1 MEEFDEKNFILRN
14 FSFILENKL
23 AGCHKPGMSPSNLKN
38 DLKILK
44 EKGIT
49 LVLSMSDMKLDEKVI
64 KEEGMKNV
72 YFSVK
77 DYYPPSQEQMLEMVS
92 LVNQNEGATVIH
104 CNAGQGRT
112 GTMLAA
118 YLICLNLIC
127 VNFSAKGMPA
137 EEAITK
143 LRSLRKGSIQTFKQE
158 DALKLFEKTI
168 KDQK

>member
-1 MEEFDEKNFILRN
+1 MEEFDEHNYILRN
-14 FSFILENKL
+14 FSFVIENKL

-44 EKGIT
+44 QKGIT
-49 LVLSMSDMKLDEKVI
+49 QILSMSDMKLDEKVL
-64 KEEGMKNV
+64 KEENMKNV

-92 LVNQNEGATVIH
+92 LVNENEGATVIH

-118 YLICLNLIC
+118 YLICKLIS
-127 VNFSAKGMPA
+127 FLTRPAQGTPA
-137 EEAITK
+137 EEAIAK
-143 LRSLRKGSIQTFKQE
+143 LRNLRKGSIQTFKQE
-158 DALKLFEKTI
+158 DSLKLFEKNF
-168 KDQK
+168 QK